1 MRTRFFCAV
10 FLSLCLSAPAQTTPA
25 QTAKHTPSPE
35 ANKDAPWP
43 TGELTE
49 RQMGDAIEQ
58 RVKNAVARNEFSG
71 VFAAFRA
78 DSDLYQHA
86 FGVADEKGTPIRP
99 NTRFMLGSLSEVVT
113 SVAIAQLVQAGKL
126 RYEDTLAKVLP
137 SYPDQANASLITVQE
152 LLTHTSGLPDYRTA
166 ADSRKKSLALRE
178 PADYF
183 PLIAGRPLSSA
194 PGKTFHRSN
203 SDNALAAAIIE
214 VVSGQHYADYLRDH
228 IFRAAHMKDTA
239 LAGADEKVPSLAAG
253 FTRKTGEGPVA
264 LRPRTPTHPPIDL
277 LDGLYSTGL
286 DVFRFA
292 RALRTNVFL
301 NPELTEKITTG
312 VVETPDGSK
321 YGYGFFVEGTGP
333 ERVLLQRGEAPGI
346 NTELEMMWD
355 GSATVVILSNYDP
368 PAPAE
373 LGSRVMDFLRTQ

>member
-1 MRTRFFCAV
+1 
-10 FLSLCLSAPAQTTPA
+10 
-25 QTAKHTPSPE
+25 
-35 ANKDAPWP
+35 
-43 TGELTE
+43 
-49 RQMGDAIEQ
+49 MGDAIEQ

-253 FTRKTGEGPVA
+253 FTRKTGEGSVA